1 MKKVKTELVYYRYN
15 SFLQTTSDQIIWYV
29 LQVDGQI
36 EKGRCFTENELTQ
49 FVAFIST
56 NQINFPNKLSIL
68 ECTLENTPFCTAF
81 VTRPNQP
88 SNIILR
94 KKPCLSSHISKC
106 MDVVLCNSQGS
117 TNHTYNLEFDVIG
130 ERLL

>member
-15 SFLQTTSDQIIWYV
+15 TFLQTTSDQIIWYV

-94 KKPCLSSHISKC
+94 KEPCVSSYISKC
-106 MDVVLCNSQGS
+106 MDVVLCNAQGI
-117 TNHTYNLEFDVIG
+117 TNHTYNLDFDVIG
-130 ERLL
+130 ELLV